1 MSNAMESQISFG
13 QTVNMAQAIS
23 LVANLGE
30 EVTYLFSGEP
40 GVGKSSM
47 LKELAKMFPDHE
59 TAYIDCANLDLGDI
73 AMPFIDRDTN
83 CTRYYPNAH
92 FKLHTGKPVII
103 MLDELTKASQSV
115 QNMLLPLL
123 LDGRLGDRYIPEG
136 SRVFATGNM
145 LADGV
150 GDHIKPHARNR
161 VDVVVFRKP
170 TSEEWIKNFALR
182 NNVTQEVI
190 AFVDQYPETMVSY
203 MDAGK
208 PDLKYVYNP
217 KDLKNSQRAFCSP
230 RSLEKA
236 SHVIKARNKIGDE
249 ALIASLIGLIGEA
262 AARDLQAFI
271 SVADQLPT
279 LDAIKANPEEATV
292 PTDPVA
298 LCILTYKAV
307 MQVDKDWMDKWVKY
321 LERTPKE
328 NQGLFARSLLESA
341 NSKAAGAKSFIDWAI
356 RNNYMFAKAAE

>member
-1 MSNAMESQISFG
+1 MSMNQISFG
-13 QTVNMAQAIS
+13 QSVNMAQAIN
-23 LVANLGE
+23 LVATLGD

-73 AMPFIDRDTN
+73 AMPFIDRETN

-103 MLDELTKASQSV
+103 MLDELTKATQSV

-136 SRVFATGNM
+136 SRVFGTGNM
-145 LADGV
+145 LSDGV
-150 GDHIKPHARNR
+150 GDHLKAHARNR
-161 VDVVVFRKP
+161 LDVVVFRKP
-170 TSEEWIKNFALR
+170 TAEEWIKNFALR

-190 AFVDQYPETMVSY
+190 AFVDQNPEVMVSY

-217 KDLKNSQRAFCSP
+217 KDVQRAFCSP

-236 SHVIKARNKIGDE
+236 SHVIKARDKIGDE
-249 ALIASLIGLIGEA
+249 ALIASLIGLIGEP
-262 AARDLQAFI
+262 AARALQAFV
-271 SVADQLPT
+271 SVADQLT
-279 LDAIKANPEEATV
+279 TMEAIRANPEEAIV

-307 MQVDKDWMDKWVKY
+307 MTVDKDWMDKWITY

-328 NQGLFARSLLESA
+328 NQGLFARSLLESSNA
-341 NSKAAGAKSFIDWAI
+341 KAAGAKAFIDWAI
-356 RNNYMFAKAAE
+356 KNNYMFAKAAE

>member
-1 MSNAMESQISFG
+1 MSNADMNSQIAFG
-13 QTVNMAQAIS
+13 QTVNMAQAVS
-23 LVANLGE
+23 LVANVGE
-30 EVTYLFSGEP
+30 DVTYLFSGEP

-47 LKELAKMFPDHE
+47 LKELAKIFPDHE

-73 AMPFIDRDTN
+73 AMPFIDRELN
-83 CTRYYPNAH
+83 CTKYYPNAH
-92 FKLHTGKPVII
+92 FKLHTGKPII
-103 MLDELTKASQSV
+103 VMLDELTKASQSV

-123 LDGRLGDRYIPEG
+123 LEGRLGDIQLTKG

-145 LADGV
+145 LSDGV
-150 GDHIKPHARNR
+150 GDHLKAHARNR
-161 VDVVVFRKP
+161 LDVVVFRKP
-170 TSEEWIKNFALR
+170 TAEEWIKNFALR

-208 PDLKYVYNP
+208 PELKYVYNP
-217 KDLKNSQRAFCSP
+217 KDVQRAFCSP

-236 SHVIKARNKIGDE
+236 SYVIKARSKIGDE

-279 LDAIKANPEEATV
+279 LDAIKANPEEAMV

-307 MQVDKDWMDKWVKY
+307 MEVDKDWMDRWVKY

-356 RNNYMFAKAAE
+356 KNNYMFAKAAE